1 MKSANKRIC
10 KNLNFRW
17 FQFVFIS
24 RSFWNFRNL
33 SNWPGNQS
41 DGRLELEADKRSSL
55 REWAFVVIFFEI
67 FCGDFSSEFFFQD
80 FFHSFSLVISLVVPV
95 KILTRDLCCDL
106 SKLRVPS
113 RIPVCPMVKLGLTNQ
128 LSFQWKHQNRNS
140 EQKTHCLQWSVEN
153 CLQKLISVWNSLF
166 VNRFEFAK
174 TFSELFVWFKP
185 PSLVKAFRNSR
196 KRVSREQLSVLLNV
210 WRLYRDSHWDA

>member
-1 MKSANKRIC
+1 MISIRLYQPVVLKFSKFVKLARQSKRREARTGSWQTLKSSRVSFRRDFLRDFLWRFLFRI
-10 KNLNFRW
+10 
-17 FQFVFIS
+17 
-24 RSFWNFRNL
+24 
-33 SNWPGNQS
+33 
-41 DGRLELEADKRSSL
+41 
-55 REWAFVVIFFEI
+55 
-67 FCGDFSSEFFFQD
+67 FFQD